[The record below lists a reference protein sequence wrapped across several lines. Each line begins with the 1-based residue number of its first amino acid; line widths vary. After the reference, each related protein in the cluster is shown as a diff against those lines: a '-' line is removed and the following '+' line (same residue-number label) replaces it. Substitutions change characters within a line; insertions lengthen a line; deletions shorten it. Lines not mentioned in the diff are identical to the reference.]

1 MNLPFFFIRSLRDH
15 CLFAAPDTAES
26 HGKENARLLE
36 NWVFGIML
44 PSALILYKLT
54 HGSYFYAILGGCFL
68 PTLAIAQGTIG
79 ILKYR
84 LYFGDAPLPLAPSH
98 GVVKCLPAGNH
109 PNHNEDSSSSSS
121 TSVVSAQPLLLSSSD
136 VRFQRIGS
144 YPLAAAC
151 QCEPIHSPAFET
163 TSENEHCCSHG
174 RVGSAILPS
183 SSSIQQEEEE
193 EEEEE
198 QLPPLR
204 LLVVG
209 DSLAVGVGQSRQ
221 CIPVM
226 PEVIAKTL
234 SQELGGREVYWT
246 CHGAPGASTGWIV
259 RELERGVKSVS
270 SVEETGEETSSS
282 SNSSGDH
289 EWTEENQYSHCSD
302 TDESSSDE
310 SIDDNALII
319 HRSRERRK
327 LVQQSTQKTMTMWR
341 ERLAQHRLCF
351 RPDALSAYDIV
362 VVLTGSN
369 DLKSACFPFLL
380 SGEDAEFRR
389 QAQARGGNY
398 TQELRRLL
406 NTFDNNVRMQL
417 QNLRESMEAATETV
431 IEAMEETMELIKSG
445 SFDRLSVKRFI
456 RRNSL
461 GGDDDNEDNA
471 ESTNRKN
478 FPLIVLPGLPVRALP
493 IFRVCPLRWL
503 AVPFVDTLDSHKR
516 YLARSHPREVLFI
529 PPPSIDDL
537 SKYENC
543 TGSIWRQRCR
553 ENTIL
558 NIRDISKRDCRRRAN
573 ELRDYYD
580 SRDKRVPTGVGLLRR
595 DDGWFSRFLSRSPA
609 PGTSLFSVD
618 SIHPTH
624 DGYDFWGRYIGN
636 LIVEDMKQRAQ
647 P

>member
-1 MNLPFFFIRSLRDH
+1 MNLPFFFLRSWRDH
-15 CLFAAPDTAES
+15 SLFAAPDTAES

-44 PSALILYKLT
+44 PSALIVYKLT
-54 HGSYFYAILGGCFL
+54 HSYFYAILGGFFL

-84 LYFGDAPLPLAPSH
+84 LCFGDAPLPLAPSH
-98 GVVKCLPAGNH
+98 GVVKCLPVVSNDD
-109 PNHNEDSSSSSS
+109 EESSSS
-121 TSVVSAQPLLLSSSD
+121 VPAAQSLLLSSG
-136 VRFQRIGS
+136 VRLQRTCS
-144 YPLAAAC
+144 YHLAAGC
-151 QCEPIHSPAFET
+151 QCEPIH
-163 TSENEHCCSHG
+163 
-174 RVGSAILPS
+174 PS
-183 SSSIQQEEEE
+183 SGHQGMEEVFQKEDE
-193 EEEEE
+193 DA
-198 QLPPLR
+198 QPLPPLR

-221 CIPVM
+221 CTPVM

-270 SVEETGEETSSS
+270 SVEETDEDTSHSSS
-282 SNSSGDH
+282 STSNSDH
-289 EWTEENQYSHCSD
+289 EWGEEAKRYNDSHCSD
-302 TDESSSDE
+302 TDYSSSDE
-310 SIDDNALII
+310 SMDDGHGGRIV

-327 LVQQSTQKTMTMWR
+327 VHSTQQKAMTVWR

-351 RPDALSAYDIV
+351 RPDALSAYDVV

-398 TQELRRLL
+398 TRELRRLL

-417 QNLRESMEAATETV
+417 QSLRESMEAATETV

-456 RRNSL
+456 RRSSI
-461 GGDDDNEDNA
+461 GEDGMEDHG

-516 YLARSHPREVLFI
+516 NLARSHPGEVLFV

-543 TGSIWRQRCR
+543 TGNIWRQRCR

-558 NIRDISKRDCRRRAN
+558 NIRDISKRDCRQRAI
-573 ELRDYYD
+573 ELREYYD
-580 SRDKRVPTGVGLLRR
+580 SRDKRISTGVGLLRR
-595 DDGWFSRFLSRSPA
+595 DDGWCSRFFSRSPA

-636 LIVEDMKQRAQ
+636 AIVEDMKRREQLY
-647 P
+647 